1 MSDDKEG
8 TLHLQSSGRWSIC
21 RPGRNPVV
29 ITSGDLFRVDVGG
42 ELCLTR
48 MEHLWGEGYYS
59 FDGFPLRDGMR
70 TAIGAED

>member
-1 MSDDKEG
+1 
-8 TLHLQSSGRWSIC
+8 
-21 RPGRNPVV
+21 V